1 MLSQLH
7 RAMGRAK
14 PSRYENVGLSFA
26 RALFPLAGVGRRIHG
41 VGVGECKRNESGG
54 GAGVRIEGVGSRGIT
69 QCHAVEFGLHP
80 PGLEKPVVRE
90 GVRQAWGLG
99 W

>member
-1 MLSQLH
+1 MRSHLDMRMWGFRLPEHCSLWP
-7 RAMGRAK
+7 GW
-14 PSRYENVGLSFA
+14 GG
-26 RALFPLAGVGRRIHG
+26 GVHG